1 MDINI
6 YLLLLSYNK
15 IIFIQQIFF
24 KLNDVLDFYLNKYE
38 AKIKKKRRKIL
49 SVYLFISLDK
59 QKNAND
65 VNLIKYHFNFV
76 SIFLIY
82 GPICW
87 KKDIRAL
94 AFYLN
99 II

>member
-38 AKIKKKRRKIL
+38 AKIKKKKKD
-49 SVYLFISLDK
+49 FISL
-59 QKNAND
+59 
-65 VNLIKYHFNFV
+65 F
-76 SIFLIY
+76 IY
-82 GPICW
+82 
-87 KKDIRAL
+87 
-94 AFYLN
+94 
-99 II
+99 IIG